1 MCRKVFKI
9 ISIFSDLLLLIAN
22 LSEVLIMIARVVL
35 MMISSEVLM
44 MIARKVLIM
53 MPSPL
58 TQRCEEGRPRGRL

>member
-9 ISIFSDLLLLIAN
+9 ISIFSDLL
-22 LSEVLIMIARVVL
+22 SEVLIIIARVVL
-35 MMISSEVLM
+35 MMISSEVLR